1 MVFWNPKKKRTT
13 AKPKTTASISKPK
26 VGSVKQEL
34 NILPQPK
41 KTDNPKPNK
50 VPKNED
56 VKKQFLKTFNQL
68 TYRHRSWDVWR
79 DFIIMFACSL
89 SNPVDKFH
97 YEEREKRYLKII
109 KKYNKREQEQFPEL
123 AAYVVMAL
131 EENPEQDFLGSI
143 FMELNLGDKS
153 NSQFFTPYHV
163 CELMAKVTE
172 EDVAAVVKEDC
183 YCDLATFYE
192 NVARKISAR
201 ITDKSKFDCRKIC
214 VTKDVQEV
222 LWSYYREEKNQTD
235 EQIAS
240 ILLIGGPKANLEEYG
255 ILEYRAEV
263 ENGFVSCGENPDG
276 C

>member
-109 KKYNKREQEQFPEL
+109 KKIQ
-123 AAYVVMAL
+123 
-131 EENPEQDFLGSI
+131 
-143 FMELNLGDKS
+143 
-153 NSQFFTPYHV
+153 
-163 CELMAKVTE
+163 
-172 EDVAAVVKEDC
+172 
-183 YCDLATFYE
+183 
-192 NVARKISAR
+192 
-201 ITDKSKFDCRKIC
+201 
-214 VTKDVQEV
+214 
-222 LWSYYREEKNQTD
+222 
-235 EQIAS
+235 
-240 ILLIGGPKANLEEYG
+240 
-255 ILEYRAEV
+255 
-263 ENGFVSCGENPDG
+263 
-276 C
+276 

>member
-1 MVFWNPKKKRTT
+1 MVFWNPKKRRTT

-97 YEEREKRYLKII
+97 YEEREKTI
-109 KKYNKREQEQFPEL
+109 F
-123 AAYVVMAL
+123 
-131 EENPEQDFLGSI
+131 EN
-143 FMELNLGDKS
+143 
-153 NSQFFTPYHV
+153 Y
-163 CELMAKVTE
+163 
-172 EDVAAVVKEDC
+172 
-183 YCDLATFYE
+183 
-192 NVARKISAR
+192 
-201 ITDKSKFDCRKIC
+201 
-214 VTKDVQEV
+214 
-222 LWSYYREEKNQTD
+222 
-235 EQIAS
+235 
-240 ILLIGGPKANLEEYG
+240 
-255 ILEYRAEV
+255 
-263 ENGFVSCGENPDG
+263 
-276 C
+276 

>member
-41 KTDNPKPNK
+41 K
-50 VPKNED
+50 
-56 VKKQFLKTFNQL
+56 
-68 TYRHRSWDVWR
+68 
-79 DFIIMFACSL
+79 
-89 SNPVDKFH
+89 
-97 YEEREKRYLKII
+97 
-109 KKYNKREQEQFPEL
+109 
-123 AAYVVMAL
+123 
-131 EENPEQDFLGSI
+131 
-143 FMELNLGDKS
+143 
-153 NSQFFTPYHV
+153 
-163 CELMAKVTE
+163 
-172 EDVAAVVKEDC
+172 
-183 YCDLATFYE
+183 
-192 NVARKISAR
+192 
-201 ITDKSKFDCRKIC
+201 TDKSKFDCRKIC

>member
-1 MVFWNPKKKRTT
+1 MVFWNPKKRRTT

-143 FMELNLGDKS
+143 FMELLQFQIRQPDLCS
-153 NSQFFTPYHV
+153 SQPVLKQITY
-163 CELMAKVTE
+163 CAKVAFAKLNAPSGDT
-172 EDVAAVVKEDC
+172 
-183 YCDLATFYE
+183 YT
-192 NVARKISAR
+192 
-201 ITDKSKFDCRKIC
+201 
-214 VTKDVQEV
+214 
-222 LWSYYREEKNQTD
+222 
-235 EQIAS
+235 
-240 ILLIGGPKANLEEYG
+240 
-255 ILEYRAEV
+255 
-263 ENGFVSCGENPDG
+263 PDR
-276 C
+276 

>member
-109 KKYNKREQEQFPEL
+109 QTMNENEGFTRNKIQF
-123 AAYVVMAL
+123 M
-131 EENPEQDFLGSI
+131 
-143 FMELNLGDKS
+143 
-153 NSQFFTPYHV
+153 
-163 CELMAKVTE
+163 
-172 EDVAAVVKEDC
+172 
-183 YCDLATFYE
+183 
-192 NVARKISAR
+192 
-201 ITDKSKFDCRKIC
+201 
-214 VTKDVQEV
+214 
-222 LWSYYREEKNQTD
+222 
-235 EQIAS
+235 
-240 ILLIGGPKANLEEYG
+240 
-255 ILEYRAEV
+255 V
-263 ENGFVSCGENPDG
+263 EI
-276 C
+276 